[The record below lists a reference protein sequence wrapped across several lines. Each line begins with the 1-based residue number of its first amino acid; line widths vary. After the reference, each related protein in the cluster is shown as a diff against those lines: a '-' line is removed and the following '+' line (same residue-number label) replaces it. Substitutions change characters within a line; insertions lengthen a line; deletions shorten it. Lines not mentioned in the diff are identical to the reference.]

1 MNMSLL
7 SKGNK
12 KRDLARE
19 EVREL
24 EVYIRDFQ
32 RFLPLPVCH
41 INPLKIIVDVNENF
55 EHFSGYKS
63 TEIIGEDLEKLFA
76 DPREIEKI
84 EKEISEKEEIFGREI
99 NFLTK
104 EKKEIPVILSAMVRK
119 DKEGD
124 IIGFFLS
131 ITDITERKRA
141 EEALRRSEQ
150 RYKALF
156 ESALDGVFVIDAETM
171 RVVFGNK
178 AAANLFGFDSAE
190 DAIGMD
196 PLDFILP
203 EDRDRVIRIIVEDM
217 FAKDLRQVNE
227 FRTITRDGKKIWIR
241 AVGARIEYQGRLAGL
256 VSLCDITERKRAEEA
271 EKEVVAKRAAA
282 EAVAKIAAAIAAT
295 ISEMAQKHKG
305 TIDELSQSQQKLI
318 KESNLFQSLLD
329 NIPAFV
335 YLKDKD
341 GRYLLVSKFYQT
353 IHFESIIEKTD
364 FDLYP
369 EDEAREAAKDDRRVM
384 ETKKPMIDK
393 EERFIAPNGS
403 EFYLSTTK
411 APVIDKEGNVIGIV
425 GIIRD
430 ITAQKKAEIAKG

>member
-1 MNMSLL
+1 MSLL

-24 EVYIRDFQ
+24 EIYIRDFQ

-41 INPLKIIVDVNENF
+41 INPLNIIVDVNESF
-55 EHFSGYKS
+55 ERLSGYKS
-63 TEIIGEDLEKLFA
+63 TEIIGEDLKKLFA
-76 DPREIEKI
+76 DPLEIEKI

-99 NFLTK
+99 NFL
-104 EKKEIPVILSAMVRK
+104 
-119 DKEGD
+119 
-124 IIGFFLS
+124 S
-131 ITDITERKRA
+131 ITDITERKQA
-141 EEALRRSEQ
+141 EEALRESEH
-150 RYKALF
+150 RYRALF

-190 DAIGMD
+190 DAIGID
-196 PLDFILP
+196 PLDFIP
-203 EDRDRVIRIIVEDM
+203 SDDRDRIIRIIAEDM

-227 FRTITRDGKKIWIR
+227 FRTITRDGREVWVR

-271 EKEVVAKRAAA
+271 EKKAAAKRAAA

-305 TIDELSQSQQKLI
+305 AIEELSQSQQKLI

-329 NIPAFV
+329 SIPAFV

-341 GRYLLVSKFYQT
+341 GRYLLASKFYQT
-353 IHFESIIEKTD
+353 IHFESIIDKTD

-384 ETKKPMIDK
+384 EIKKPMIEK

-425 GIIRD
+425 GITRD
-430 ITAQKKAEIAKG
+430 ITAQKKAEIAKE